1 VNAANVLR
9 QKLGHESLFRER
21 ERERERRGKQR
32 MRERGESSVPIA
44 GK

>member
-9 QKLGHESLFRER
+9 QKLGHESLFR